1 MQRVILRSS
10 RGALPTAA
18 KLVAGIGL
26 ALTGF
31 FTASAILPYL
41 PAGTRGQG
49 AGLMSMSFG
58 WLIGWRVIGRAP
70 QATMAGAARVGL
82 RAALWLALTVLLYLG
97 ALQMMARMLRGR
109 YHAVTEALTDILGQG
124 VVLGGAAFQLD
135 VIVTLFL
142 GGVLSAI
149 LSAWAARRWQ

>member
-41 PAGTRGQG
+41 PAGTRDQG

-109 YHAVTEALTDILGQG
+109 YHGLSEALTDVIAQGLG
-124 VVLGGAAFQLD
+124 LGAAAVQLD
-135 VIVTLFL
+135 VIATLFL

>member
-18 KLVAGIGL
+18 KLFAGIGL

-41 PAGTRGQG
+41 PAGTKDQG
-49 AGLMSMSFG
+49 FGLMSMSFG
-58 WLIGWRVIGRAP
+58 WLIGWRVIGRVP
-70 QATMAGAARVGL
+70 QARLAGAVRVGL
-82 RAALWLALTVLLYLG
+82 RASLWLALTVLLYLG
-97 ALQMMARMLRGR
+97 TLQMMARMLRGR
-109 YHAVTEALTDILGQG
+109 YRAVSEALTDILGQG
-124 VVLGGAAFQLD
+124 VALGGAVVQLD
-135 VIVTLFL
+135 VIATLFL

-149 LSAWAARRWQ
+149 LCAWAARRWQ